1 MATVN
6 ELQAQIE
13 ALTKLLAQHGIVAPA
28 PAATRPELRGDY
40 IAFGSPQH
48 AAFLGLVEVK
58 KDEDTTDF
66 ITHTSH
72 KTGKVYRLEDQV
84 TPFMTFPDP
93 KQVAALV
100 LRQKV
105 SVLDFGPPPVPEDA
119 PPMWRPADDP
129 ALALAK

>member
-13 ALTKLLAQHGIVAPA
+13 QLTKLLARHGIVAPA
-28 PAATRPELRGDY
+28 PAATRPELRADY
-40 IAFGSPQH
+40 IPFGSPQH

-58 KDEDTTDF
+58 KDEPNLSDF
-66 ITHTSH
+66 ILYTSPR
-72 KTGKVYRLEDQV
+72 TGKIYRLEDQV

-105 SVLDFGPPPVPEDA
+105 SVLEGGPPPASEDA

-129 ALALAK
+129 ALAPV